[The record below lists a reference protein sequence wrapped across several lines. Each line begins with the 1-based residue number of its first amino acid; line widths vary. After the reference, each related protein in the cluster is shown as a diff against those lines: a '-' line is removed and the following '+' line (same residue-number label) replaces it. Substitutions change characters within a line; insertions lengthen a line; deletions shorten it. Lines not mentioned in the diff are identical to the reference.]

1 LTALECTHTLQA
13 APLLVYIHCFSS
25 QPVITAEID
34 RDLLLN
40 CSQQYFKHFYLLT
53 WDQKN
58 DDKNSNSKMNQKL
71 PEPLVQSGN
80 NKQPKKAVKVTVQS
94 DFKLDLILKKLV
106 SIETP
111 NSEIVT
117 KVKDIEIRVVSTENE
132 LKSVREDCERL
143 TCTVQKLQSDMNDL
157 SQVPSSSSSLQ
168 LKDQNARRPESDYLY
183 AEINKLNLLISGIFE
198 PPQESSGNL
207 AGEVQRLIQDITGK
221 TITIDIAHRIG
232 RIQPNHVRSIKVR
245 FLSVLERNC
254 VYFHRKKLCHP
265 YYINED
271 LSPGTRRD
279 HSLLR
284 RKRNDIWKR
293 DKDANIKIDWRSKTL
308 KHINHLTS
316 SQGTNIS
323 FLEESQ
329 PSTSQQQRNVIQ
341 SLKL

>member
-1 LTALECTHTLQA
+1 MGPKKRRQEFEFEDESEASGT
-13 APLLVYIHCFSS
+13 SS
-25 QPVITAEID
+25 SGT
-34 RDLLLN
+34 
-40 CSQQYFKHFYLLT
+40 
-53 WDQKN
+53 
-58 DDKNSNSKMNQKL
+58 
-71 PEPLVQSGN
+71 QSGN
-80 NKQPKKAVKVTVQS
+80 NKQPRKAVKGTVQS

-106 SIETP
+106 SIETQ

-117 KVKDIEIRVVSTENE
+117 KVKNIEIRVVSTENE

-157 SQVPSSSSSLQ
+157 SQVPSSSASLQ
-168 LKDQNARRPESDYLY
+168 LKDQNARRQESDYLY

-198 PPQESSGNL
+198 PPQESSSNL

-221 TITIDIAHRIG
+221 KITIDIAHRIG

-284 RKRNDIWKR
+284 RKRNDIWQR

-308 KHINHLTS
+308 KHGSSLYSVKDGILEQSNSHQPIVNLTS
-316 SQGTNIS
+316 SQGADIS

-329 PSTSQQQRNVIQ
+329 PSTSQQRKGIQ
-341 SLKL
+341 SPKP